1 MVQMDSSKPLA
12 DTLWYT
18 NPKAREFRTD
28 TDSSAKVI
36 HTFHQSLLPY
46 YQATRLVEIP
56 SLAKELGVARVFMK
70 DESTRMGLPA
80 FKVLGASWGVFYALC
95 QRWDLD
101 LKTTTIDQLKKK
113 VHDDPIELCAATAG
127 NHGRAVAHMAKLL
140 GTKAVIYVPEATT
153 PTSQKYIES
162 EGAHVYVVPGS
173 YEMAVEAA
181 KESVNSNTNGTAL
194 LIQDVAWPGYE
205 DLPLRIVD
213 GYTTLFQEI
222 DQQLSK
228 EKCSPASLV
237 ACPVGCGP
245 LAHAAV
251 KHFRSKS
258 RKTHPKLLT
267 VEPVDAACLLRSLA
281 ADELIEIETKHNI
294 MPGLTGSKISF
305 RSWPDLQAGVDAA
318 IAVNDADVDK
328 AVHDLKQLQV
338 SSGPCGAS
346 TVAAVRSLASL
357 AKSDD
362 RFHNYLEPKDVVV
375 LISTEGNQT
384 YLGE

>member
-1 MVQMDSSKPLA
+1 MDYSKTPT

-18 NPKAREFRTD
+18 NPDAREFRTE
-28 TDSSAKVI
+28 TNSSAEVI
-36 HTFHQSLLPY
+36 HTFHQSLLPD
-46 YQATRLVEIP
+46 YQATRLVELP
-56 SLAKELGVARVFMK
+56 SLAKELGVARVYMK
-70 DESTRMGLPA
+70 DESTRLGLPA
-80 FKVLGASWGVFYALC
+80 FKVLGASWGIFYTLC
-95 QRWDLD
+95 QRWNLD
-101 LKTTTIDQLKKK
+101 IKSTTIDQLKKK
-113 VHDDPIELCAATAG
+113 VQEDENGPIELCAATAG

-140 GTKAVIYVPEATT
+140 GVKAVIYVPEATT
-153 PTSQKYIES
+153 PRSQQYIES

-181 KESVNSNTNGTAL
+181 KKSVECSTDGNAL

-213 GYTTLFQEI
+213 GYTTLFQEV
-222 DQQLSK
+222 DQQLLKAKSP
-228 EKCSPASLV
+228 PASLV
-237 ACPVGCGP
+237 VCPVGCGP

-251 KHFRSKS
+251 NHFRI
-258 RKTHPKLLT
+258 
-267 VEPVDAACLLRSLA
+267 EAACLLRSLA

-318 IAVNDADVDK
+318 IAVNDEDVDK
-328 AVHDLKQLQV
+328 AVHDLNQLQV

-346 TVAAVRSLASL
+346 TVAAIRSLAMLS
-357 AKSDD
+357 KSDD
-362 RFHNYLEPKDVVV
+362 RFHNSLEPEDVVV

>member
-1 MVQMDSSKPLA
+1 MDSSKPST

-18 NPKAREFRTD
+18 NPKAREWT
-28 TDSSAKVI
+28 TETNSSAQVI
-36 HTFHQSLLPY
+36 HAFHQSLLPD
-46 YQATRLVEIP
+46 YQATQLVELP

-70 DESTRMGLPA
+70 DESTRLGLPA
-80 FKVLGASWGVFYALC
+80 FKILGASWGVFYTLC
-95 QRWDLD
+95 QRWKLD
-101 LKTTTIDQLKKK
+101 IKTTKIDELKK
-113 VHDDPIELCAATAG
+113 HAQEEAGGPIELCAATAG

-140 GTKAVIYVPEATT
+140 GVTSTIYVPQATS
-153 PTSQKYIES
+153 PRSQHYIES

-181 KESVNSNTNGTAL
+181 RKSVSDRDDKL
-194 LIQDVAWPGYE
+194 VLIQDVAWPGYE

-213 GYTTLFQEI
+213 GYTTLFQEV

-228 EKCSPASLV
+228 VKSPPASLV

-251 KHFRSKS
+251 KHFRSES
-258 RKTHPKLLT
+258 RQNPPKMLT
-267 VEPVDAACLLRSLA
+267 VEPFEAACLLKSLA
-281 ADELIEIETKHNI
+281 AGELIEIEAKHNI

-318 IAVNDADVDK
+318 IAVTDADVDK
-328 AVHDLKQLQV
+328 AVHDLKGLQV

-346 TVAAVRSLASL
+346 TVAAVRSLATLS
-357 AKSDD
+357 KSDD
-362 RFHNYLEPKDVVV
+362 TFQNYLQPEDVVV